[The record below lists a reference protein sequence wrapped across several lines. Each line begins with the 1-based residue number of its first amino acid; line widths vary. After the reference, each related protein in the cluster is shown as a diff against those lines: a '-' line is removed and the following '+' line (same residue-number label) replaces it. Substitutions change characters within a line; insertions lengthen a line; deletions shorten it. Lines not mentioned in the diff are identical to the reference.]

1 MDLEVLRKAP
11 LFTNLDDEV
20 FSALTTELTEVEL
33 SRGASAFHEGD
44 QGDQLYV
51 IMSGKIKLG
60 RTAPDGRENLLA
72 VLGPGEIFG
81 EMALFNPAPRTASAT
96 AVSAT
101 RLAGLRHDNLRKV
114 IQSTPEV
121 SMQLLRAL
129 AQRLSKTN
137 ESLADLVFSD
147 VPGRVAKALLDLADR
162 FGRPAA
168 DGLLVAHDLTQEEL
182 AQLVGASRETVNKAL
197 AEFVQRGWIPEHME
211 DAPPTSAPD
220 APLVGLVQMS
230 GIREDVLAREYAAA
244 GRFDLQSLPRLG
256 DLDVALLYDTL
267 DAPRPRADLLVV
279 LGDDYRE
286 HASAELPTATYDHIT
301 RPYLTPMTHFGYA
314 FLWYGAALLLVW
326 IFWAGWTGRL
336 ARGSR

>member
-20 FSALTTELTEVEL
+20 FAILTSELTEVEL

-60 RTAPDGRENLLA
+60 RTASDGRENLVA

-81 EMALFNPAPRTASAT
+81 EMALFNPAPRSATAT

-101 RLAGLRHDNLRKV
+101 RLAGLRHENLRRA
-114 IQSTPEV
+114 IGSSPDV
-121 SMQLLRAL
+121 SVQLLQAL

-162 FGRPAA
+162 FGRRPVLLGGMTVYTIA
-168 DGLLVAHDLTQEEL
+168 GLLAITAGTLVIGQPVLVTLLSA
-182 AQLVGASRETVNKAL
+182 AQPAQRVDASPSSRRSSSV
-197 AEFVQRGWIPEHME
+197 
-211 DAPPTSAPD
+211 TS
-220 APLVGLVQMS
+220 
-230 GIREDVLAREYAAA
+230 
-244 GRFDLQSLPRLG
+244 
-256 DLDVALLYDTL
+256 
-267 DAPRPRADLLVV
+267 
-279 LGDDYRE
+279 
-286 HASAELPTATYDHIT
+286 
-301 RPYLTPMTHFGYA
+301 
-314 FLWYGAALLLVW
+314 
-326 IFWAGWTGRL
+326 
-336 ARGSR
+336 